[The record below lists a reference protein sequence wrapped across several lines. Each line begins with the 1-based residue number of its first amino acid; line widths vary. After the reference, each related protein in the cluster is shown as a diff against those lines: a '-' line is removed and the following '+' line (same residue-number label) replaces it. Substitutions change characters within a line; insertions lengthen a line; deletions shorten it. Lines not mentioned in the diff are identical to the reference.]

1 MQRYELTFITRGE
14 LSQAQ
19 LDEQR
24 QIIAKEIKQN
34 KGSIVDE
41 YDWGLRTL
49 AYPIKRHKKGF
60 YTTLLLEGEQDI
72 IKNIEEKMRLNETIL
87 RFLSVAVPST
97 QEKAVII
104 KDKEKSNVPTQE

>member
-24 QIIAKEIKQN
+24 QIIAKEIEQN

-60 YTTLLLEGEQDI
+60 YTTVLFDGQQDI
-72 IKNIEEKMRLNETIL
+72 IRNIEEKMRLNETIL
-87 RFLSVAVPST
+87 RFLNVAVPST
-97 QEKAVII
+97 QEKAVYL
-104 KDKEKSNVPTQE
+104 KDQEKNNVPTKE